1 MDGTGFLKTVSFGG
15 FDKKDVLAY
24 VDELNTKIYTLQA
37 ELDEKTA
44 LVNAQGESTADTE
57 KYEKLLAAD
66 KQKIT
71 ELQTINYSLNNQ
83 IKTVEDE
90 SAAKDK
96 EIEELKKKNADLE
109 AELVDAKNKAAAA
122 ASGATSA
129 MDLTNV
135 FMQAQNT
142 ANSIVTQAKE
152 NARKMDEDA
161 KRLANQVVDDANSKA
176 STIVKTADEK
186 ATKILSDAGAKSA
199 SIIADAEDK
208 SAEMRAAAADMKA
221 TVLDEVG
228 VIDSNIVKIRAAIE
242 AFVKESAAKI
252 DETQKNIADAKEAF
266 NEGKIPPAYLSALSR
281 PISAKQPAPAPA
293 KQPAPAPR
301 PAPAGAPKAAPSV
314 PQPSARPAAA
324 PQAAQPAPA
333 PSPAAAEA
341 PKPAADGVPSPKP
354 ILPHQAKRPMSQPK
368 VTPKINFDLSE
379 IENMAK
385 AIEDEAAKGRNAEA
399 SKKAAGFST
408 DDIDPKK
415 IRLSDMDK

>member
-71 ELQTINYSLNNQ
+71 ELQTNNDSLKNQ

-221 TVLDEVG
+221 TVLDEVSI
-228 VIDSNIVKIRAAIE
+228 IDSNIIKIRASIE
-242 AFVKESAAKI
+242 AFVRESAAKI
-252 DETQKNIADAKEAF
+252 DETQRNIADAREAF
-266 NEGKIPPAYLSALSR
+266 NEGKIPPAYLSSLSR
-281 PISAKQPAPAPA
+281 PISAKQPAPAPAPA

-333 PSPAAAEA
+333 PAEAEA
-341 PKPAADGVPSPKP
+341 PKPAADAVPSPKP